1 VNPFSLPF
9 IRIHRE
15 VTSRHTSW
23 LWLLIALMVGLFLQ
37 AYMHNFNIVYITLFV
52 LFGVASS
59 SCFFG
64 RLNLF
69 YLEASPL
76 PPGRIFAKSAS
87 LLRWQIHNRSDQ
99 TRYDLVLTC
108 NDVSVTLK
116 ALEQSAIVTLP
127 MVFETRGMQTIDT
140 LKVTSSFPMP
150 HVRFLKTLLPSERC
164 IVYPAPEGLPL
175 EQRFRAHEALQGER
189 HDFEGLRR
197 HDSSDALSLIHWPS
211 LAKGG
216 ELLSR
221 RYSFIQPNTLLHFD
235 FKTAG
240 ESDEARLSQLC
251 LWVLEC
257 EKSGRP
263 FTLSMPQQH
272 FDSAKEGIDAILTAL
287 ALY

>member
-1 VNPFSLPF
+1 MNPFSLPF
-9 IRIHRE
+9 IRIHKE

-76 PPGRIFAKSAS
+76 PSGRIFAKQTSP
-87 LLRWQIHNRSDQ
+87 LRWQIHNRSDQ
-99 TRYDLVLTC
+99 TRYNLRFTC
-108 NDVSVTLK
+108 NNASVTLK
-116 ALEQSAIVTLP
+116 QLEQSMIVTLP
-127 MVFETRGMQTIDT
+127 LRFESRGLQP
-140 LKVTSSFPMP
+140 LGALEVASSFPMP
-150 HVRFLKTLLPSERC
+150 HVRFLKTLLPPDTC
-164 IVYPAPEGLPL
+164 MVYPSPEGVPL
-175 EQRFRAHEALQGER
+175 EHRFRVHEALQGER

-221 RYSFIQPNTLLHFD
+221 RYSFTQPNTALHFD

-240 ESDEARLSQLC
+240 EHDEARLSQLC

-263 FTLSMPQQH
+263 FTLSLPQKR

-287 ALY
+287 ARY